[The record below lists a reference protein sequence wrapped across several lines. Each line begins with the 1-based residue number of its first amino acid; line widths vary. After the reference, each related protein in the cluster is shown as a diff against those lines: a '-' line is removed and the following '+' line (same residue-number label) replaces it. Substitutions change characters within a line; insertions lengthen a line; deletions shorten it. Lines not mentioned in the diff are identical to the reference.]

1 MRLNHQQVTISLFE
15 ALLTAE
21 LLGECCIATSAA
33 EWFNGGVSGEPL
45 VDGLR
50 SRGGNNLGKGL
61 LKEVAQHHAT
71 GMVEAT
77 GHHAT
82 VDKHAHLIA
91 QGIAEHA
98 AVVVATLLAFGI
110 GPLKHT
116 VVLDIYVLCHFPAI
130 VALGPWLRSIVGHEL
145 QHLAIGAVESAL
157 IP

>member
-15 ALLTAE
+15 ALLAAE
-21 LLGECCIATSAA
+21 LLGECCIAASAA
-33 EWFNGGVSGEPL
+33 EWFNGCVTREAV

-50 SRGGNNLGKGL
+50 SRGGNNLGKRL

-77 GHHAT
+77 RHHAT
-82 VDKHAHLIA
+82 VYKHTHLIA
-91 QGIAEHA
+91 QGIAENA

-110 GPLKHT
+110 GPLKHA
-116 VVLDIYVLCHFPAI
+116 VVLNIYVLCHFPAI
-130 VALGPWLRSIVGHEL
+130 VAFGPWLRSIVGHEL
-145 QHLAIGAVESAL
+145 QHLAIGAVESTL

>member
-15 ALLTAE
+15 ALLAAE
-21 LLGECCIATSAA
+21 LLGECCIAASAA
-33 EWFNGGVSGEPL
+33 EWFNSGVWGEAV

-82 VDKHAHLIA
+82 VYKYAHLIA
-91 QGIAEHA
+91 QGIAEH

-116 VVLDIYVLCHFPAI
+116 FVFDINVLCHFPAI
-130 VALGPWLRSIVGHEL
+130 VAFGPWLRSIVGHEL
-145 QHLAIGAVESAL
+145 QHLAIGAVESAV

>member
-21 LLGECCIATSAA
+21 LLGECCIAASAA

-110 GPLKHT
+110 GPLKHA
-116 VVLDIYVLCHFPAI
+116 VVLDINVLCHFPTI
-130 VALGPWLRSIVGHEL
+130 VALDPWLRSIVGHEL